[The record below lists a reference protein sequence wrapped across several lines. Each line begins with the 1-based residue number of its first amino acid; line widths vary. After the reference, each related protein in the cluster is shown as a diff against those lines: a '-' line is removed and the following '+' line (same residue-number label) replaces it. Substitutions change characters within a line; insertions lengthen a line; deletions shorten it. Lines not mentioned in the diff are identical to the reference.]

1 MAEQVL
7 LPQWGMEMQEGTI
20 IKWLKKE
27 GESVEKGE
35 PLAEIETAKLETELE
50 SSASGMVAR
59 ILVPEGDTVPVR
71 AVLAI
76 IAAPG
81 EKVREPS
88 SSQAAE
94 PVLTDPPKTTQA
106 SPQVSTSPVQVQVVP
121 LARKLANERGI
132 DLSQVEGTGPGGRI
146 LVEDVQRIM
155 EEPASI
161 KGKATPMSTM
171 RQAIARSM
179 VQSLQT
185 MAQVTLTTDVDVTDA
200 IVGAKE
206 FARKVKGGGIGPLP
220 VVIKAVARSL
230 KEHPN
235 MNAVLK
241 GDTIELIDQINIGT
255 AVSLAAGLIVPTI
268 RQADGKS
275 LGQIA
280 QEARGLA
287 NKARDGKATHEEIT
301 GGTFTVTNLGGYGID
316 GFTPIINPPQVGI
329 LGMGR
334 VQEKPVV
341 YQGDIAKRSIMVLSL
356 TFDHRVVDGAPAAD
370 FLRTIKN
377 HLESPAWMLE

>member
-1 MAEQVL
+1 MAERVL
-7 LPQWGMEMQEGTI
+7 LPQWGMEMQEGTV

-50 SSASGMVAR
+50 SSASGVVAR

-71 AVLAI
+71 TVLAI
-76 IAAPG
+76 IGSPG

-88 SSQAAE
+88 GSRGAA
-94 PVLTDPPKTTQA
+94 PVLTTSSETTKA
-106 SPQVSTSPVQVQVVP
+106 SPEVSAPSVQVQVVP
-121 LARKLANERGI
+121 LARKLAKERGV
-132 DLSQVEGTGPGGRI
+132 DLSQVEGTGPGGRV
-146 LVEDVQRIM
+146 LVEDVQRIVG
-155 EEPASI
+155 EAATI
-161 KGKATPMSTM
+161 KGKATPMSAM

-179 VQSLQT
+179 VESLQT

-200 IVGAKE
+200 IAGAKE
-206 FARKVKGGGIGPLP
+206 LARKVRGGGIGPLP
-220 VVIKAVARSL
+220 LVIKAVARTL

-268 RQADGKS
+268 RQADEKS

-287 NKARDGKATHEEIT
+287 NKARDGKATYEEVT

-334 VQEKPVV
+334 MQEKPVV
-341 YQGDIAKRSIMVLSL
+341 YQGDIAKRSMMVLSL

-370 FLRTIKN
+370 FLSTVKG
-377 HLESPAWMLE
+377 HLENPTWMLE